1 MAWRVWDL
9 PELRA
14 SLTGA
19 CWQVIGALRHFAWCA
34 QSSSYFFGFVFI
46 HKILYQINLAI
57 LWRLRLEACGRLWL
71 GTLSSKASSFFL
83 LIVIRGPNLVQP

>member
-1 MAWRVWDL
+1 MAWRAFNL
-9 PELRA
+9 AQLRA

-19 CWQVIGALRHFAWCA
+19 SRQVIGALRHFAWCA

-46 HKILYQINLAI
+46 HKILYYMNLAI

-83 LIVIRGPNLVQP
+83 LIVIRGPNFVQP

>member
-1 MAWRVWDL
+1 
-9 PELRA
+9 
-14 SLTGA
+14 
-19 CWQVIGALRHFAWCA
+19 
-34 QSSSYFFGFVFI
+34 
-46 HKILYQINLAI
+46 